1 MTTEPRILEW
11 YRADPWPR
19 MRWLLLTGPTIVTL
33 GGLAIAVSFLTRQPL
48 DVRIVATVAGFVLVG
63 SGAAITLLGMH
74 GILRNEVSLVLRT
87 DGVVVQS
94 ASSETLVP
102 WDDLLS
108 VRWDPPASSL
118 VLERSGGAPLVVA
131 GPRARISGNELAA
144 KVLQHKR
151 RIAMNLPPDL
161 PR

>member
-1 MTTEPRILEW
+1 VPTEPRILEW

-19 MRWLLLTGPTIVTL
+19 MRRVMLTGTTILTL
-33 GGLAIAVSFLTRQPL
+33 GGLVIAVSFLTHQPP
-48 DVRIVATVAGFVLVG
+48 DVRVFATVAGFLLVG
-63 SGAAITLLGMH
+63 CGAAVTLAGMH
-74 GILRNEVSLVLRT
+74 RILRNEVSLVFRT

-108 VRWDPPASSL
+108 AHWDPQASSL
-118 VLERSGGAPLVVA
+118 VLERSGGSPLVVA
-131 GPRARISGNELAA
+131 GPRARIGGDELAA

-151 RIAMNLPPDL
+151 RAAMNLAP
-161 PR
+161 